1 MSAYIYIITNE
12 VNNKRYIGKSVYPI
26 ESRFKRHIKNATKG
40 GQTKLYYEMRELG
53 IVNFKVDLLE
63 ETTEELINERE
74 IYYISKL
81 KPELNGTP
89 GGDGGSTTAG
99 RKWITNG
106 KNNKYMKYGVIPVG
120 WRIGR
125 TCKFSDPTFQ
135 KEMNN
140 RVDRSAMDYS
150 KFAYKMGNGKRKPVT
165 VYGVTYES
173 RVEAQSQLN
182 LTKSKLYTILKN
194 DIKNRKN

>member
-12 VNNKRYIGKSVYPI
+12 VNNKRYIGKSIYPI
-26 ESRFKRHIKNATKG
+26 EFRFQRHIKNATKS
-40 GQTKLYYEMRELG
+40 GQTKLYYEMRDLG
-53 IVNFKVDLLE
+53 IDNFKVDLLE
-63 ETTEELINERE
+63 ETTEELLNERE

-81 KPELNGTP
+81 KPELNGTL

-99 RKWITNG
+99 RKWITDG
-106 KNNKYMKYGVIPVG
+106 KNNMYMKWGVIPVG

-125 TCKFSDPTFQ
+125 TCKFSDPVFQ
-135 KEMNN
+135 KEMNS

-150 KFAYKMGNGKRKPVT
+150 IFAHKLGKRTPVT
-165 VYGVTYES
+165 VYGVTYKS
-173 RVEAQSQLN
+173 KVEAQRQLN
-182 LTKSKLYTILKN
+182 LTKAKLNTILKN